1 MTSTVTV
8 IGYCVRKFVMKTTVC
23 QVINNTCQ
31 YRDPN
36 LAVDDFSSLMTN
48 LRLAQL
54 AMHAIGIIIMCVCFI
69 TALALIIVW
78 YKKNIESR
86 SFQLWRLLIGIFL
99 MLAGKCFF
107 Y

>member
-1 MTSTVTV
+1 
-8 IGYCVRKFVMKTTVC
+8 
-23 QVINNTCQ
+23 
-31 YRDPN
+31 
-36 LAVDDFSSLMTN
+36 

-99 MLAGKCFF
+99 MLA
-107 Y
+107 